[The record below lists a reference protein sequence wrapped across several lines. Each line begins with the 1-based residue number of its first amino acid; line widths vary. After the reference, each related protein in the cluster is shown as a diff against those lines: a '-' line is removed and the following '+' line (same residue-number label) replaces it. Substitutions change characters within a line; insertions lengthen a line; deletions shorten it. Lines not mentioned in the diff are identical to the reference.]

1 MQKAYIGESF
11 ELVFDISDPKDSER
25 VVDTASY
32 RVIAP
37 DGAISQAGTMGID
50 EDGHTC
56 RFRFNADVEGIS
68 TIEISWSMGLDRF
81 KQPHLISVEDTVA

>member
-11 ELVFDISDPKDSER
+11 ELVFDISDPKDPER
-25 VVDTASY
+25 IVDSASY

-37 DGAISQAGTMGID
+37 DGSISQAGIMSID
-50 EDGHTC
+50 DGAHTC

-68 TIEISWSMGLDRF
+68 TIEISWSMGLDRY
-81 KQPHLISVEDTVA
+81 KQPHLISVEALRG